1 MSLPKGMLENPIKRW
16 PLQTLSTISIS
27 LVYLCTETIIL
38 HFALTFVERSYLFF
52 PFFSPC
58 SLHMHSPS
66 THAQTLTSTFSLKN
80 TDHRYKWW
88 FMGEEDRNYFF
99 LKILVYFSWLTPILV
114 WRQPQSCVHWMILFH
129 FSLSS
134 SLSLLNQQKKKK
146 KSGLSSLK
154 TTPYSCH
161 HQGHSKGDCESWF
174 WPSASLNRGIHCIA
188 YMHK

>member
-1 MSLPKGMLENPIKRW
+1 MKPGHKNGGAEKLSLPKGMLENPIKGW

-27 LVYLCTETIIL
+27 SVYLCTETIIL

-58 SLHMHSPS
+58 PLHMYSPS
-66 THAQTLTSTFSLKN
+66 THIQTLTSTFSLKN

-114 WRQPQSCVHWMILFH
+114 WRQPQSLFTGWFCFISH
-129 FSLSS
+129 SLV
-134 SLSLLNQQKKKK
+134 L
-146 KSGLSSLK
+146 
-154 TTPYSCH
+154 Y
-161 HQGHSKGDCESWF
+161 
-174 WPSASLNRGIHCIA
+174 HC
-188 YMHK
+188 